1 MEKRYIGEDEL
12 IQDSF
17 RLGVQIYQSGYRP
30 DFVVGIWRG
39 GSTVGIYVQEC
50 LQYLGVETDH
60 IAIRTSYQG
69 LPSYEK
75 MISGETTIKAHG
87 LQYLLENLNHDDKL
101 LIVDDVLSSG
111 LSIKTTL
118 EQLKAKT
125 KRNMPGQVRVAVPW
139 YKPSHAQA
147 DIVPDYYVNTT
158 DQWLVL
164 PYELVGLER
173 DEIYANKP
181 GLQAILESVNQ

>member
-1 MEKRYIGEDEL
+1 MEKKYIGEDEL

-17 RLGVQIYQSGYRP
+17 RLGVNIYQSGYRP

-75 MISGETTIKAHG
+75 MISGETSIKAHG

-118 EQLKAKT
+118 EQLRVKT
-125 KRNMPGQVRVAVPW
+125 KRNMPKQVKVAVPW
-139 YKPSHAQA
+139 YKPSHSQTG
-147 DIVPDYYVNTT
+147 IVPDYYINTT

-173 DEIYANKP
+173 AEIFANKP
-181 GLQAILESVNQ
+181 GLQAILESVSK

>member
-17 RLGVQIYQSGYRP
+17 RLGVKIYQSGYRP

-75 MISGETTIKAHG
+75 MISGETSIKAHG

-125 KRNMPGQVRVAVPW
+125 KRNMPKQVKVAVPW
-139 YKPSHAQA
+139 YKPGYSKT
-147 DIVPDYYVNTT
+147 DILPDYYINTT

-173 DEIYANKP
+173 AEIFANKP
-181 GLQAILESVNQ
+181 GLQAILESVSK